1 LLSARPHTRLAGIA
15 LVLSGLALSGLA
27 AAEGNAGMPPAP
39 DQAAE
44 AVLAGAREQIG
55 DLYEWAGTGPDTWDC
70 SGLTWTL
77 WRTVGGVRSIPR
89 TSRDQQVWATPIRG
103 EDLLP
108 GDLVFFGQP
117 VSHVSIY
124 VGDGQLIDA
133 SSSRKGVV
141 QRAIWT
147 SDVIRYGRVPRPS
160 APVTPR
166 PESPSPTPSVTVSP
180 SATTTPATAAAPGAK
195 PTAAPSAKP
204 SATPKATASPKPGPK
219 PSTSPSATPT
229 VKPSGTSKPS
239 PKPSPESPSP
249 SASPSM
255 RPVPA
260 PGHRPRTPTTKAAA
274 AFVATARTADGA
286 AYEAGKSSPTYD
298 APGLVRW
305 AWWKT
310 TKQSLPAD
318 VVALEKRTKPVAL
331 ADLAV
336 GDLVFYGA
344 PAVHVGIY
352 VGDGNLVDASKVLK
366 KVSER
371 RVFSSETVRFARI
384 TP

>member
-1 LLSARPHTRLAGIA
+1 MSARPHARLAGVA
-15 LVLSGLALSGLA
+15 LVLAGLTLSGLA
-27 AAEGNAGMPPAP
+27 AAEGNAGTPPAP
-39 DQAAE
+39 DRAAE

-55 DLYEWAGTGPDTWDC
+55 DVYEWAGTGPDTWDC

-89 TSRDQQVWATPIRG
+89 TSREQQAWATPIRR

-108 GDLVFFGQP
+108 GDLVFFGEP

-124 VGDGQLIDA
+124 VGDDQLIDA

-141 QRAIWT
+141 QRAVWT
-147 SDVIRYGRVPRPS
+147 SDVIRYGRVPRPG

-166 PESPSPTPSVTVSP
+166 PESPSPTSSASP
-180 SATTTPATAAAPGAK
+180 SASPTATASASPSAARTPSARPTGTPSAK
-195 PTAAPSAKP
+195 PSPKPSAKPSPKPSAKP
-204 SATPKATASPKPGPK
+204 SAAAASASPR
-219 PSTSPSATPT
+219 
-229 VKPSGTSKPS
+229 
-239 PKPSPESPSP
+239 P

-255 RPVPA
+255 RPVPP
-260 PGHRPRTPTTKAAA
+260 PGHTPRTPTTKTAA
-274 AFVATARTADGA
+274 AFVAAARSAVGA
-286 AYEAGKSSPTYD
+286 SYEAGKSSPTYD

-310 TKQSLPAD
+310 TKKTLPAD
-318 VVALEKRTKPVAL
+318 VAAMEKRTKPVAL

-336 GDLVFYGA
+336 GDLVFYGT
-344 PAVHVGIY
+344 PTVHVGIY
-352 VGDGNLVDASKVLK
+352 VGGGNMVDASKVLK